1 MAYLR
6 SLGRSPEV
14 RNPPNCGFHHRAQ
27 QEDGPPSKAN
37 LDAVR
42 RTFETKVFG
51 AFGSDPSSCR
61 GGADCQCVQRARFAG
76 AQCQSGVRIR
86 CGQTLRTVQLAAEL
100 EDKGVKVN
108 SVNKL
113 YRSRSE
119 QPSGASDRRRARC
132 RRSSLS
138 CCRTTTDRRLLQ
150 RRPPRAVATGILGPY
165 PLAGESRLIG
175 SREGGYLQVRD
186 AKRP

>member
-76 AQCQSGVRIR
+76 AQRQSGVRIR

-108 SVNKL
+108 SVN
-113 YRSRSE
+113 
-119 QPSGASDRRRARC
+119 PSFTAADLNSHRGRQTVAEH
-132 RRSSLS
+132 
-138 CCRTTTDRRLLQ
+138 
-150 RRPPRAVATGILGPY
+150 AVA
-165 PLAGESRLIG
+165 A
-175 SREGGYLQVRD
+175 VR
-186 AKRP
+186 